1 MLYTH
6 EAKSWTSKP
15 SAKLNQ
21 SFGKI
26 HIHFV
31 ANKNAHNN
39 NSAIKS
45 PRPTAV
51 NTVNNT
57 PYRWH
62 YKHFRCGSSKKDNK
76 TMYYNGIEVRSCNHC
91 CSGKAISI
99 TYCVVYVSGMQ
110 CAYVV
115 LLSVACLGVQYF
127 STLSHKRKDF
137 RGKKLLNTKCM
148 FCFSL
153 QLSSETFLILRKTE
167 TYDQKYT
174 GVPVKWLLFSSNFN
188 VTRIFSAGFRKILRY
203 KIS

>member
-21 SFGKI
+21 SFGKK

-62 YKHFRCGSSKKDNK
+62 YHHFRCGSSKKDNK

-91 CSGKAISI
+91 CSGKTIHI
-99 TYCVVYVSGMQ
+99 TYSVVYVSGTQ
-110 CAYVV
+110 CACVV
-115 LLSVACLGVQYF
+115 LLSMACPAVQYF

-137 RGKKLLNTKCM
+137 REKRFIKYKMYVLLFSTTFVWNLSHSKKNWD
-148 FCFSL
+148 
-153 QLSSETFLILRKTE
+153 
-167 TYDQKYT
+167 TYDQKYI
-174 GVPVKWLLFSSNFN
+174 GLHVKWPLFSSNFN
-188 VTRIFSAGFRKILRY
+188 VTWIFWAGFRKILR
-203 KIS
+203 